1 MGAVRGNGNLA
12 QRESGREMEK
22 RNHLY
27 VDRRHPAVWLT
38 GLLLLTSAIVRIV
51 VFSGINGVGVWRQIV
66 WPVFAAVLFAL
77 ITILAGKDMLYKTAI
92 PVWIMGVCTAWQLC
106 VMAEG
111 KVLICIAACVCML
124 LFCTAYTLSIS
135 GRFHRGWML
144 LLDLLVLA
152 AAGHAHHRVS
162 LLDTEFASVW
172 YVLPTYLMI
181 LAMMALLGAI
191 KVHNDEA
198 YHPTWGDRSDGRLIR
213 STPAI
218 DRIGPYIMVN
228 RNSANNLFSESVEIT
243 ELEKYVRRKRQ
254 EGLSG
259 FGMSHVIIAAYVRTV
274 AKYPALNRFVAGQK
288 VYSRGED
295 IVVSMT
301 VKKELSLSSPD
312 TVIKVHLNPRDTAED
327 VYRKFNA
334 QVEEAKNTPL
344 DSNVDNTA
352 GLLTVIPGIVLKF
365 VVWLLKTLDYFGLI
379 PGFLLEISPF
389 HGSAYFTSMAS
400 LGIRPVYH
408 HLYDFGTIPVFCAFG
423 KKRRATE
430 IVDGEMVTKKYVDM
444 KFNLDERICDGYYYA
459 ALLKHFIRILKKPDV
474 LDQPPAVVEK
484 DIP

>member
-1 MGAVRGNGNLA
+1 
-12 QRESGREMEK
+12 MEK
-22 RNHLY
+22 RKHLY
-27 VDRRHPAVWLT
+27 ADRKHPAVWLA
-38 GLLLLTSAIVRIV
+38 GLFLLASAVIRII
-51 VFSGINGVGVWRQIV
+51 VFSGMDGVGVWRQII
-66 WPVFAAVLFAL
+66 WPVFAVCLLAL
-77 ITILAGKDMLYKTAI
+77 TTTLAGEEMLYKTAI
-92 PVWIMGVCTAWQLC
+92 PVWVMGVCIVWQAIS
-106 VMAEG
+106 MAEG
-111 KVLICIAACVCML
+111 QALICSAFCVCVL
-124 LFCTAYTLSIS
+124 LFCIAYTLVIS
-135 GRFHRGWML
+135 GHFRRGWL
-144 LLDLLVLA
+144 IPLDLFALA
-152 AAGHAHHRVS
+152 ATGYAHHLHA
-162 LLDTEFASVW
+162 LLDTELAAVW
-172 YVLPTYLMI
+172 SVLPTYLLI
-181 LAMMALLGAI
+181 LAMLVLFFAI

-198 YHPTWGDRSDGRLIR
+198 YHPTWGDRADGRLIR

-228 RNSANNLFSESVEIT
+228 RTGANNLFSESVEIT
-243 ELEKYVRRKRQ
+243 EVEKYVRRKRQ
-254 EGLSG
+254 EGLHG
-259 FGMSHVIIAAYVRTV
+259 FGISHVIIAAYVRTV

-295 IVVSMT
+295 IVLSMT
-301 VKKELSLSSPD
+301 VKKELSLDSPD
-312 TVIKVHLNPRDTAED
+312 TVIKVHLNPHDTAED

-352 GLLTVIPGIVLKF
+352 GILTVIPGIVLKF

-430 IVDGEMVTKKYVDM
+430 IVNGETASKKYMDL

-459 ALLKHFIRILKKPDV
+459 ALIKHYIRILNKPDV
-474 LDQPPAVVEK
+474 LDQPPTVVER